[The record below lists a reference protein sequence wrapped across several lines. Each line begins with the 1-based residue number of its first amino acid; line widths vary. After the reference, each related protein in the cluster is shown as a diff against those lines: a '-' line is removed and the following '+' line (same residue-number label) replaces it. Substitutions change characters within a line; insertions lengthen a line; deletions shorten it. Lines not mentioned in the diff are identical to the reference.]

1 MKMDLKNNK
10 LDETLKGM
18 LSTPKG
24 KGVVAGM
31 VLVIVLLL
39 VLLVVT
45 FAVPQPDDSASLLV
59 NREVAKPLNGVGQ
72 GAGQNNQVQAPTGT
86 PTTSTASGISPVNA
100 GSTVETESVKYSDEI
115 MKFRDPFSPII
126 ESTTTGGAG
135 YTASSL
141 DTQVSSTQAST
152 NGAVV
157 INQPA
162 GGSVNVDTPSDGSDS
177 GVDNGNT
184 TSGGTDISQN
194 IVLTAITREHGI
206 IYGVFQYNGVEYKTQ
221 AGEKIGSSPYQVL
234 DVGDGSATLLYG
246 DDRLTIALG
255 EEIAK

>member
-1 MKMDLKNNK
+1 MDLKNNK

-31 VLVIVLLL
+31 ILVIVLLL

-72 GAGQNNQVQAPTGT
+72 GTGQNNQAQT
-86 PTTSTASGISPVNA
+86 PSATSTVSGISPTNA
-100 GSTVETESVKYSDEI
+100 GTTVETESVKYSDEI

-126 ESTTTGGAG
+126 ESTSTSGAG
-135 YTASSL
+135 YNASSL
-141 DTQVSSTQAST
+141 SGQAPNAQAST

-157 INQPA
+157 VNQPA
-162 GGSVNVDTPSDGSDS
+162 GGSVGVDTPADGSDT

-184 TSGGTDISQN
+184 TSGDADVSQN

-221 AGEKIGSSPYQVL
+221 AGEKIGNSPYQVL

-255 EEIAK
+255 EEIVK

>member
-31 VLVIVLLL
+31 VLVIMLLL

-72 GAGQNNQVQAPTGT
+72 NSQLQT
-86 PTTSTASGISPVNA
+86 PSATSTASATSTISPVNA
-100 GSTVETESVKYSDEI
+100 GTAAETESVKYSDEI

-126 ESTTTGGAG
+126 ESTATGGAG
-135 YTASSL
+135 YNASSL
-141 DTQVSSTQAST
+141 GASASGAQATQ
-152 NGAVV
+152 
-157 INQPA
+157 
-162 GGSVNVDTPSDGSDS
+162 GGSAASAQVDGGSTDVNVPVDGSDA
-177 GVDNGNT
+177 GVDNGSGAT
-184 TSGGTDISQN
+184 TSADISHN
-194 IVLTAITREHGI
+194 IVLTAITREHGVR
-206 IYGVFQYNGVEYKTQ
+206 YGVFQYNGVEFKAQ
-221 AGEKIGSSPYQVL
+221 VGETIGNSPYQVL

-246 DDRLTIALG
+246 DDRLTISLG
-255 EEIAK
+255 EEIVK